1 MFSLCDFLV
10 EIYRQYSAGV
20 SQISAFQN
28 IEGRWFMII
37 KNIMSLTGLQILWS
51 SWTSENPSRVWGILQ
66 GASGPAHS
74 VKELLRNAA
83 YIAHGTGSMDKA
95 PEGNRIRSALC
106 ALLIGAPDSKYEN

>member
-1 MFSLCDFLV
+1 
-10 EIYRQYSAGV
+10 
-20 SQISAFQN
+20 
-28 IEGRWFMII
+28 MII
-37 KNIMSLTGLQILWS
+37 KNITSLTGLQIPWS
-51 SWTSENPSRVWGILQ
+51 SWTSENPSRVWGVLQ

-106 ALLIGAPDSKYEN
+106 ALLEDELTRRQSLESDRLLRHRGQRYAQSWVA